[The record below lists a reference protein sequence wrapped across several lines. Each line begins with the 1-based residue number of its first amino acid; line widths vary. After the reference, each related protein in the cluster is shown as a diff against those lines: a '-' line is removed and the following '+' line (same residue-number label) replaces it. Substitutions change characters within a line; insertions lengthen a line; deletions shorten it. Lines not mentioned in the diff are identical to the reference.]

1 MADQSQAE
9 YLNLKVKSQDGEEV
23 FFKIKKQTQFKKL
36 MDAYCSRQNLQIQ
49 NVRFLFDGER
59 ILETQT
65 PADIGMETGDE
76 IDVVIEQVGGMKSCK
91 SDPFLQRQLVDILNV
106 IYKIVTK
113 NWLIY
118 KYDIKYKQNRLRS
131 QMDIQLRSEGI
142 QSRIYFMKPY
152 KDGNFYFLIMNYVL
166 QNYLIE
172 EIFQMISISCS

>member
-76 IDVVIEQVGGMKSCK
+76 IDVVIEQVGG
-91 SDPFLQRQLVDILNV
+91 QI
-106 IYKIVTK
+106 
-113 NWLIY
+113 
-118 KYDIKYKQNRLRS
+118 
-131 QMDIQLRSEGI
+131 
-142 QSRIYFMKPY
+142 
-152 KDGNFYFLIMNYVL
+152 IM
-166 QNYLIE
+166 
-172 EIFQMISISCS
+172 